1 MKSDAVSE
9 RYQVFASEQAQSCSG
24 MVGSRVADE
33 LLKILKDTK
42 LKDTKL
48 KEVGSSDGATLSD
61 EFSLSGFLHQL
72 DKR

>member
-1 MKSDAVSE
+1 
-9 RYQVFASEQAQSCSG
+9 